1 MARAMSLSFTFEL
14 TVDDTKVRVTNRPGD
29 VLKLRATMPAG
40 RSLDDD
46 LAAGG
51 TTAYEVLF
59 RFAHQAL
66 RHHDGYTTLTLEE
79 FTDRVEDWSIVEDDP
94 VRPTGAAPSNEP

>member
-1 MARAMSLSFTFEL
+1 MARAMSLSFTFEV
-14 TVDDTKVRVTNRPGD
+14 TVDDVKHRVTNRPGD
-29 VLKLRATMPAG
+29 VMKLRATQPPG
-40 RSLDDD
+40 RSLDED

-66 RHHDGYTTLTLEE
+66 RHVEGYGDLTIEE
-79 FTDRVEDWSIVEDDP
+79 FIDRCEDWTIVEDEP
-94 VRPTGAAPSNEP
+94 ARPTGAAPSNEP

>member
-1 MARAMSLSFTFEL
+1 MARAMSLSFTFEV
-14 TVDDTKVRVTNRPGD
+14 TIGDVKHRVTNRPGD
-29 VLKLRATMPAG
+29 VLRLRSAMPPG

-59 RFAHQAL
+59 KFAHQAL
-66 RHHDGYTTLTLEE
+66 RHTDGFEAITLDE
-79 FTDRVEDWSIVEDDP
+79 FTDRVEDWTIVEDEP
-94 VRPTGAAPSNEP
+94 ARPTVAAPSNEP

>member
-29 VLKLRATMPAG
+29 VLKIRAAMPAG

-59 RFAHQAL
+59 KFAHQAL
-66 RHHDGYTTLTLEE
+66 RHTDGFEALTLDE
-79 FTDRVEDWSIVEDDP
+79 FTDRVTDWNIVEDEP
-94 VRPTGAAPSNEP
+94 ARPTVAAPSSEP

>member
-1 MARAMSLSFTFEL
+1 MSLSFTFEL
-14 TVDDTKVRVTNRPGD
+14 TADDQKFRVTNRPGD
-29 VLKLRATMPAG
+29 VLKIRAAMPAG

-59 RFAHQAL
+59 KFAHQAL
-66 RHHDGYTTLTLEE
+66 RHTDGYETITLDE
-79 FTDRVEDWSIVEDDP
+79 FTDRVEDWNIVEDEP
-94 VRPTGAAPSNEP
+94 ARPTVAAPSSEP

>member
-29 VLKLRATMPAG
+29 VLKIRAAMPPG
-40 RSLDDD
+40 RSLDED

-59 RFAHQAL
+59 KFAHQAL
-66 RHHDGYTTLTLEE
+66 RHVEGYRDLTLDD
-79 FTDRVEDWSIVEDDP
+79 FGDRIEDWNIVEDEP
-94 VRPTGAAPSNEP
+94 ARPTGAAPSSEP

>member
-14 TVDDTKVRVTNRPGD
+14 TVDDTKVRITNRPGD
-29 VLKLRATMPAG
+29 VLKLRASMPSG

-66 RHHDGYTTLTLEE
+66 RHADGFEGMTLEE
-79 FTDRVEDWSIVEDDP
+79 FTDRVEDWSIVEDEP
-94 VRPTGAAPSNEP
+94 ARPTVAAPSSEP

>member
-1 MARAMSLSFTFEL
+1 MSLSFTFVL
-14 TVDDTKVRVTNRPGD
+14 TVDDTKIRVSNRPGD
-29 VLKLRATMPAG
+29 VMKLRASQPAG

-51 TTAYEVLF
+51 TTAYEVMF

-66 RHHDGYTTLTLEE
+66 RHAEGYEAITLDE
-79 FTDRVEDWSIVEDDP
+79 FTDRVEDWNIVEDEP
-94 VRPTGAAPSNEP
+94 ARPTVAAPSSEP